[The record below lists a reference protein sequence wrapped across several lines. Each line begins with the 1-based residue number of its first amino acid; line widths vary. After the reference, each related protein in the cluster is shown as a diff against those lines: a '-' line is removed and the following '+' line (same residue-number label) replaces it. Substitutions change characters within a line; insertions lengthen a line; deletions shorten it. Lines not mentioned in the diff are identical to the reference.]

1 MAFNPIN
8 VISTLLPSY
17 ATDTV
22 AIFDQDYNQLFR
34 NARAIKAVVKEQS
47 KVMEHPVESGA
58 IITDH
63 RIVLPVEIDLSLILS
78 SIDYQDVYAAIK
90 QFYLNATLLVV
101 QTRSDIYTNQLI
113 SALPHEED
121 PTMYDAL
128 TLALSLKEVIMVT
141 AQYATPR
148 HPASTNTRNRGTQQ
162 TTPATPMQ
170 MTFFQQAAYGI
181 QKGYKYLTGGR

>member
-8 VISTLLPSY
+8 IINTLLPSY

-78 SIDYQDVYAAIK
+78 SSDYQDVYASIK
-90 QFYLNATLLVV
+90 QFYLNATLLIV
-101 QTRSDIYTNQLI
+101 QTRSGIYQDQLI
-113 SALPHEED
+113 TALPHEED
-121 PTMYDAL
+121 PTMFDAL

-148 HPASTNTRNRGTQQ
+148 HAASKNTANRGTQQ
-162 TTPATPMQ
+162 PTPAKPAQVT
-170 MTFFQQAAYGI
+170 TATSIY
-181 QKGYKYLTGGR
+181 QKGFFGFVRSIF